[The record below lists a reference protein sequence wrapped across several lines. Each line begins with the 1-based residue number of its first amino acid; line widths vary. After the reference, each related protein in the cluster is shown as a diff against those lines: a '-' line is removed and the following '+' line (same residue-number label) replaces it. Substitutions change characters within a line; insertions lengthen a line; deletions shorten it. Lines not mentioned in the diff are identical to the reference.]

1 MTENSGKQRGRPFT
15 AGTVAGR
22 HLIDEFRHPPATR
35 ARRRNTMK
43 ARTTVLQPPR
53 QQQRRTQGYQPDP
66 ALDLLIAA
74 HRRKHGGRLAML
86 DYNSAGRLARH
97 LNKRITN
104 TIARR
109 F

>member
-1 MTENSGKQRGRPFT
+1 MTERREKQRGRPFT
-15 AGTVAGR
+15 AGTVAG
-22 HLIDEFRHPPATR
+22 HLIDEFRQLPATR

-43 ARTTVLQPPR
+43 APPKVLQPR
-53 QQQRRTQGYQPDP
+53 QQQRRTQGYHQPDH